1 MMKKNHW
8 FVAAAVTVF
17 LLALGPAA
25 ALHASD
31 GVVVAQAHQHDHDKD
46 SAKGGDDHQGSHGK
60 DKGKAGGHGHHHG
73 HAMKMRH
80 DYAHVIIS
88 HTDELKLTDEQ
99 LGKIVRLHLK
109 NKEAHEELKHRLQ
122 EDMHAFRHE
131 SMNPGASD
139 ERLRSLAK
147 NHIDNFNAMVE
158 HHIKERQAIHAVLS
172 EQQRGLLKSIKS
184 DHGHD
189 SHGDGK
195 KKSGHGGH

>member
-1 MMKKNHW
+1 MTKKNYLS
-8 FVAAAVTVF
+8 VTAATAVFF
-17 LLALGPAA
+17 LVLGPTA

-31 GVVVAQAHQHDHDKD
+31 AVVVAQAHQHDHDKD
-46 SAKGGDDHQGSHGK
+46 SAKGGGDHQGGHGK
-60 DKGKAGGHGHHHG
+60 DKAGGHGHHHG

-88 HTDELKLTDEQ
+88 HADTLKLTDEQ

-109 NKEAHEELKHRLQ
+109 NKATHEELKHRLR
-122 EDMHAFRHE
+122 EDMHTFRHE

-139 ERLRSLAK
+139 EQLRSMAK
-147 NHIDNFNAMVE
+147 NHIDDFNAMVE

-172 EQQRGLLKSIKS
+172 DQQRALLKSIKA
-184 DHGHD
+184 DHDQG
-189 SHGDGK
+189 SHGDGE

>member
-17 LLALGPAA
+17 LLALGPAV

-131 SMNPGASD
+131 SMNPGGSD

-147 NHIDNFNAMVE
+147 NHIDGFNAMVE

-172 EQQRGLLKSIKS
+172 EQQRALLKSIKA

-189 SHGDGK
+189 SHDDGK